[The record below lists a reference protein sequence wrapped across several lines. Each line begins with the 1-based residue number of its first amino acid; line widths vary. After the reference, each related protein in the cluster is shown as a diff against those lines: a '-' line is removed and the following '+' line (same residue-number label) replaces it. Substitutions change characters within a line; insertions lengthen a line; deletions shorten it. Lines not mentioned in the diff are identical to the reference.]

1 MQMNPAVK
9 PWKCG
14 TLLAAFWAFGLC
26 RSKFVHLVQ
35 NPRLHGDVLFRL
47 CDRVYEVDGY
57 SRTKELP
64 NGERIQSPTFW
75 VGGYSWRIFYYP
87 NGARPSCADYISVFL
102 HLRRPIAKP
111 IKVRARFSLLD
122 RSGNPVPG
130 RSSLY
135 EEFEYLLLR
144 DGHGVHEFIK
154 RDFLEASEHLV
165 GDCFRIS
172 CDISVPAKI
181 RTEYRAPPL
190 SDLQQHL
197 GNLLVAKEGTDV
209 TFQVGGETFSA
220 HRCVLAARSPVFRAE
235 LFGSTKEGTVTT
247 KGDCIQVNDMLA
259 HVFETLLHFIY
270 TDSLPEM
277 SGLEE
282 PMMAEHLLKAA
293 DRYGVQRLKLIC
305 EEKLSRDGRR
315 WAGSTC
321 PTDPGPQINKGPQA
335 VYCVPAPSASKQRA
349 ASTSLVK
356 LTNISMQSEANC
368 EDDVV
373 EKIAEGGGGGVL
385 TSPCDGEIVAAN
397 EVGDDGLIVGG
408 AAVGAQPHEVGG
420 AANYFQRSALVQQS
434 TLQHLA
440 QLHARSIAIS
450 SPIAGGG
457 ARRRSRRCSACGCR
471 WLRRRTRSSPE
482 DASDEPPRRHI
493 MQRRSPLLLLSPSWP
508 SRRPRRSFIF
518 AVFELPFPC
527 GGSDGETG

>member
-1 MQMNPAVK
+1 MRPRGSRTDEGVK
-9 PWKCG
+9 PFG
-14 TLLAAFWAFGLC
+14 LSAYRRAEGIALFQTLAAMATFYSA
-26 RSKFVHLVQ
+26 SAIVASTETVQ
-35 NPRLHGDVLFRL
+35 Y
-47 CDRVYEVDGY
+47 VYEVDGY

-420 AANYFQRSALVQQS
+420 AANYFQRTSPNSTRGQSPSAPPLP
-434 TLQHLA
+434 A
-440 QLHARSIAIS
+440 AGPAAARAVVL
-450 SPIAGGG
+450 PVAVAG
-457 ARRRSRRCSACGCR
+457 SVV
-471 WLRRRTRSSPE
+471 